1 MSNLVIV
8 IVINLI
14 FSDHLLMID
23 CIFVQGKTYKV
34 TKVTRLQLNS
44 GETLAEVAKRN
55 TSNSCGNS
63 ETACD
68 NSSPMKVYLGPS
80 GAADHQSVIQFINN
94 FLGLLLFFYYGLGL
108 TFFVYIKTI
117 NKTC

>member
-1 MSNLVIV
+1 MTMSNLVIV

-44 GETLAEVAKRN
+44 GETLSEVAKRN
-55 TSNSCGNS
+55 TTSSSCGNG
-63 ETACD
+63 ETAGD
-68 NSSPMKVYLGPS
+68 NSLPMKVYLGPS
-80 GAADHQSVIQFINN
+80 NAPDSQTVIRFIN
-94 FLGLLLFFYYGLGL
+94 
-108 TFFVYIKTI
+108 IKL
-117 NKTC
+117 KSYS